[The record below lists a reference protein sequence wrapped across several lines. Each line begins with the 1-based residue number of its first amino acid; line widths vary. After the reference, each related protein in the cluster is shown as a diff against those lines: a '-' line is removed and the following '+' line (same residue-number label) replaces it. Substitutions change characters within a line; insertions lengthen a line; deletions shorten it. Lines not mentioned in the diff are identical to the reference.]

1 MYNYYRYRLTVL
13 ERTYMKILV
22 LNHNMPKMRRGGCVG
37 SPITCV
43 SYINGTYVYTI
54 FDTRAPKEISK

>member
-1 MYNYYRYRLTVL
+1 
-13 ERTYMKILV
+13 MKILV

-43 SYINGTYVYTI
+43 SYISGTYVYTI